1 MFATT
6 ECSVYKVY
14 KDSPELQ
21 LILQAGA
28 WLSLFSHLSLCA
40 APPSMSDFEKMFD
53 QQEGS

>member
-14 KDSPELQ
+14 KDSPDLQ